1 MLKPSESD
9 ISFARKKALHV
20 SSVLGFAILM
30 SQAQMCFAQDSPTP
44 PASPTPVKTE
54 ITAPIT
60 APAVAKVPNSVAVL
74 DLGVRQEHQDF
85 FYDEKQSAKS
95 SLKKK
100 RTGADAKKTE
110 GPDLKVNPEMPAPGL
125 DVDAQSDS
133 SYSKQYGYKTRITY
147 QELKGLMVDVRAVL
161 KNAGYTVIQP
171 QGVLS
176 KEMHKGE
183 ILTVKERLA
192 AGDFGGAQYVM
203 IPNVVDASVRSTKEA
218 IQGSSD
224 YANRFEMNITVEFAM
239 VNTDNQ
245 VVLASFNASGSG
257 ADTYIGKDSVQHVPD
272 FARVKREML
281 ASFGADAKKKLLEQL
296 PKPGTAGPSEQKT
309 EAGSTGVSS
318 EGDAKTLKVYRVT
331 DTDKET
337 SKDEKK
343 PEEIRVYR

>member
-1 MLKPSESD
+1 MLKPSESNA
-9 ISFARKKALHV
+9 SPAHKKVLHL

-30 SQAQMCFAQDSPTP
+30 GQAQICFAQDSTP
-44 PASPTPVKTE
+44 PSASPTPVKTE
-54 ITAPIT
+54 IKAPVV

-100 RTGADAKKTE
+100 RTGSDTKKTDD
-110 GPDLKVNPEMPAPGL
+110 PDLKLNPETPAPGL

-147 QELKGLMVDVRAVL
+147 QELKGLMVDIRSAL

-183 ILTVKERLA
+183 ILTVKDRLA

-203 IPNVVDASVRSTKEA
+203 IPNVVDASVRQTKEA

-224 YANRFEMNITVEFAM
+224 YANRFEMNITVELTM

-245 VVLASFNASGSG
+245 VVLASLNASGSG
-257 ADTYIGKDSVQHVPD
+257 SDTYIGKESVPHVAD
-272 FARVKREML
+272 VARVKREML
-281 ASFGADAKKKLLEQL
+281 ASFGADARKKLLEQL
-296 PKPGTAGPSEQKT
+296 PKPGAAGSSEQKSET
-309 EAGSTGVSS
+309 GSTAVSS

-331 DTDKET
+331 DTEKET
-337 SKDEKK
+337 SKGEKK